1 MEIELR
7 PDGTR
12 RSSRRRRRRR
22 QPRTSFTA
30 RRAVIGCPSGSDRG
44 GQAQW
49 LPAEGASV
57 RRRPKPARPTTEQRQ
72 GAADE
77 VSVVRRSADQ
87 GWRGWLP
94 EARHELD
101 KQRRLEARPGSAL
114 AAVSACSSQ
123 SAASTRSSRP
133 SALRRPPT
141 RTPGLTLAGRSSM
154 RPIVRG
160 RMKDGR
166 RF

>member
-1 MEIELR
+1 
-7 PDGTR
+7 
-12 RSSRRRRRRR
+12 
-22 QPRTSFTA
+22 
-30 RRAVIGCPSGSDRG
+30 VIGCPSGSDRG

-77 VSVVRRSADQ
+77 VSVLRRSADQ

-123 SAASTRSSRP
+123 SAADQELATERAAKAADPHPGTHARGKVEYEAYRARTDEGRP
-133 SALRRPPT
+133 SLLR
-141 RTPGLTLAGRSSM
+141 AA
-154 RPIVRG
+154 
-160 RMKDGR
+160 
-166 RF
+166 